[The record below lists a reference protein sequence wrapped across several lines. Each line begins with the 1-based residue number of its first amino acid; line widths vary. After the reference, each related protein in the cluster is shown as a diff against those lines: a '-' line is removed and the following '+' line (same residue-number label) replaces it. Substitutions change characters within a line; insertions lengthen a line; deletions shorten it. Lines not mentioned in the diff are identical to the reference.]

1 MDDEDLPK
9 AKPSYS
15 VGMPL
20 DTLSIDE
27 LENTIGVLE
36 VEIERLRMAIKNKS
50 ASRDAAESVF
60 KL

>member
-1 MDDEDLPK
+1 MDDDDLPK
-9 AKPSYS
+9 IKLAYV
-15 VGMPL
+15 VGMAL

-27 LENTIGVLE
+27 LENSIHMLE
-36 VEIERLRMAIKNKS
+36 AEIERLRAAIKNKS